1 MAPVKMAE
9 NAPSYIFRRKAKNS
23 MFPLETKARDISI
36 IIVEILEI
44 PKPISNKFYPS
55 KITRTLFYD
64 TRIPT
69 IILIQTTLIHQKC
82 RKSDTFCNISLSS
95 FSAWPLSLSRLT
107 LLHFSWTWRRRPKD
121 ELNNPWYDFNP
132 TQSR

>member
-64 TRIPT
+64 TRTPHYYFNTNNTNSSKT
-69 IILIQTTLIHQKC
+69 ISITLPNKTKQ
-82 RKSDTFCNISLSS
+82 FWQ
-95 FSAWPLSLSRLT
+95 F
-107 LLHFSWTWRRRPKD
+107 
-121 ELNNPWYDFNP
+121 
-132 TQSR
+132 

>member
-23 MFPLETKARDISI
+23 MFPKETKARDISI
-36 IIVEILEI
+36 IIVEILGI

-64 TRIPT
+64 TRTPT
-69 IILIQTTLIHQKC
+69 IILIQTTLIHQKQYQSHYPT
-82 RKSDTFCNISLSS
+82 K
-95 FSAWPLSLSRLT
+95 
-107 LLHFSWTWRRRPKD
+107 
-121 ELNNPWYDFNP
+121 LNNFGNFKHERYL
-132 TQSR
+132 